1 MFSKPLKSQILL
13 SMFIIIV
20 VLAALIAILGYYV
33 IKADIMDRAQR
44 KVRDNLKAARS
55 FYQGEI
61 DRLETAFNLVSFDSN
76 IDELRVRM
84 NLHYLKCAAASEIET
99 TSSEIVKSASNSRAG
114 IGGTRIM
121 SDEELSR
128 IDPLLVKAT
137 QIQIRAT
144 PMALPTDKKQ
154 LDAVMVKEYAL
165 PVLDK
170 NGKVEKVYYGGRIIN
185 RDYELVDKIRLLV
198 FGSEQYHSKPVGTV
212 TIFQGDTRVSTNVLD
227 ENGQRAIGTRVS
239 AQVYKEVVEKGNV
252 WDDRAFVV
260 NAWYKTAYEPIT
272 NINGNIIGIIY
283 VGTLAE
289 PFDSMT
295 KHITLAFLAIVLAAT
310 ALAIVLSFI
319 LAGGISRPLT
329 QLLNATHKLSSG
341 DLTYTGEK
349 KTGVAEI
356 DNLADAFNDM
366 AVKLNEREKS
376 LKIINEKLADA
387 NKNYIDLIGFVSHE
401 LKGILASAIIN
412 AYAVRDGI
420 LGMVNFK
427 QRKALDSI
435 TRNLDY
441 LESTVHKF
449 LNLGRIEKG
458 DLVVNKTELDL
469 RKDIFDVSVDSLK
482 PMAVRK
488 NITIDNEVEQNLR
501 VNADHDL
508 MLVTANNLISNAIKY
523 GRENGRILI
532 KSKVNGSKVEI
543 DVYNDSTPIIAEQK
557 DRLFKKFSRLE
568 TAETKKIKGTGLG
581 LYITMQIIEKHG
593 GRIRVEPRY
602 AGNSFIFEIDSPP
615 KGP

>member
-1 MFSKPLKSQILL
+1 MFSKPLKSRILL
-13 SMFIIIV
+13 SMFIIIM

-61 DRLETAFNLVSFDSN
+61 DRIETAFNLVSFDSN
-76 IDELRVRM
+76 IAELRVRM

-99 TSSEIVKSASNSRAG
+99 TSSEIVKSAFNSRKG

-128 IDPLLVKAT
+128 INPSLVENT
-137 QIQIRAT
+137 RIQIRAT

-154 LDAVMVKEYAL
+154 LEAVMVKEYAL

-227 ENGQRAIGTRVS
+227 ENGQRAVGTRVS

-295 KHITLAFLAIVLAAT
+295 RHITLAFLAIVAAAT
-310 ALAIVLSFI
+310 ALAAILSLI
-319 LAGGISRPLT
+319 LAAGISRPLT

-356 DNLADAFNDM
+356 DNLADAFNYM

-469 RKDIFDVSVDSLK
+469 KKDIFDVSIDSLK

-532 KSKVNGSKVEI
+532 KSKVNGTKVEI
-543 DVYNDSTPIIAEQK
+543 DVYNDSTPISAEQK

-568 TAETKKIKGTGLG
+568 TAETKKVKGTGLG

-593 GRIRVEPRY
+593 GRIRVEPRH
-602 AGNSFIFEIDSPP
+602 AGNSFIFEIERN
-615 KGP
+615 

>member
-1 MFSKPLKSQILL
+1 VFSKPLKSRILL

-20 VLAALIAILGYYV
+20 VLAAMIAILGYHV
-33 IKADIMDRAQR
+33 IKAKIMVRAQHA
-44 KVRDNLKAARS
+44 VRDNLKAARS

-61 DRLETAFNLVSFDSN
+61 DKIEIAFNLVSFDSN
-76 IDELRVRM
+76 LAELRVRM
-84 NLHYLKCAAASEIET
+84 NLHYLKCAPASEIET
-99 TSSEIVKSASNSRAG
+99 TSSEIVKSAFDSHKGA
-114 IGGTRIM
+114 GGTRIM
-121 SDEELSR
+121 SNEELSR
-128 IDPLLVKAT
+128 IDPCLVEAAR
-137 QIQIRAT
+137 IQIRPT
-144 PMALPTDKKQ
+144 QKALPTDKKQ

-165 PVLDK
+165 PILDK
-170 NGKVEKVYYGGRIIN
+170 NGKVENVCYGGRIIN

-212 TIFQGDTRVSTNVLD
+212 TIFQDDTRISTNVLD

-260 NAWYKTAYEPIT
+260 NAWYKSAYEPIT

-295 KHITLAFLAIVLAAT
+295 KQITLAFMAIVSAAT
-310 ALAIVLSFI
+310 ALAMVLSFI
-319 LAGGISRPLT
+319 LAAGISKPLT
-329 QLLNATHKLSSG
+329 QLLNATHKLSNG
-341 DLTYTGEK
+341 DHALADGK

-356 DNLADAFNDM
+356 DNLAEAFNDM
-366 AVKLNEREKS
+366 SVKLKEREKS
-376 LKIINEKLADA
+376 LKITNEKLVDA
-387 NKNYIDLIGFVSHE
+387 NKSYIDLISFVSHE
-401 LKGILASAIIN
+401 LKGILSSAIIN
-412 AYAVRDGI
+412 SYAVRDGI

-458 DLVVNKTELDL
+458 DLTVNKTKLDL
-469 RKDIFDVSVDSLK
+469 RKDIFDVSIDSLK
-482 PMAVRK
+482 PIAAKRG
-488 NITIDNEVEQNLR
+488 IIIDNEIEQNLV

-508 MLVTANNLISNAIKY
+508 MLVTANNLITNAIKY
-523 GRENGRILI
+523 GREKGRILI
-532 KSKVNGSKVEI
+532 KSKNNGAKVEI
-543 DVYNDSTPIIAEQK
+543 DVYNDSTPINDEQK

-568 TAETKKIKGTGLG
+568 TAETKNVKGTGLG
-581 LYITMQIIEKHG
+581 LFITMQIIEKHG
-593 GRIRVEPRY
+593 GRIWVEPQE
-602 AGNSFIFEIDSPP
+602 AGNSFIFDIERN
-615 KGP
+615 

>member
-1 MFSKPLKSQILL
+1 MFSKPLKSRILL

-20 VLAALIAILGYYV
+20 SLAALIAILGYYV

-61 DRLETAFNLVSFDSN
+61 DRIETAFNLVSFDSN
-76 IDELRVRM
+76 IAELRIRM

-99 TSSEIVKSASNSRAG
+99 TSSEIVKSAFNSRKG

-121 SDEELSR
+121 VDDELFR
-128 IDPLLVKAT
+128 IDPSLVEAT
-137 QIQIRAT
+137 RIQIRAT

-165 PVLDK
+165 PILDK
-170 NGKVEKVYYGGRIIN
+170 NGNVGKVYYGGRIIN

-212 TIFQGDTRVSTNVLD
+212 TIFQDDTRVSTNVLD
-227 ENGQRAIGTRVS
+227 ETGQRAIGTRVS

-295 KHITLAFLAIVLAAT
+295 RHITLAFMAIVTAAT
-310 ALAIVLSFI
+310 ALATVLSFI
-319 LAGGISRPLT
+319 LAAGISRPLT

-376 LKIINEKLADA
+376 LKITNEKLADA

-458 DLVVNKTELDL
+458 DLVVNKTELDI
-469 RKDIFDVSVDSLK
+469 RKDIFDVSIDSLK

-532 KSKVNGSKVEI
+532 KSKVNGTKVEI
-543 DVYNDSTPIIAEQK
+543 DVYNDSTPINNEQK

-568 TAETKKIKGTGLG
+568 TVETKKVKGTGLG

-593 GRIRVEPRY
+593 GRIRVEPRH
-602 AGNSFIFEIDSPP
+602 AGNSFIFEIERN
-615 KGP
+615 

>member
-1 MFSKPLKSQILL
+1 
-13 SMFIIIV
+13 MFIIIV
-20 VLAALIAILGYYV
+20 VLAASIATLGFYV

-44 KVRDNLKAARS
+44 MVRDNLKAARS
-55 FYQGEI
+55 FYQSEI
-61 DRLETAFNLVSFDSN
+61 DRMETAFNLVSFDAN
-76 IDELRVRM
+76 LPELRERI
-84 NLHYLKCAAASEIET
+84 NLHYLQCAVPAGIEAT
-99 TSSEIVKSASNSRAG
+99 GNEIVKSAIDSRKG
-114 IGGTRIM
+114 VGGTRIM
-121 SDEELSR
+121 TNEELSR
-128 IDPLLVKAT
+128 IDPCLVEAT
-137 QIQIRAT
+137 RIQIRAT

-170 NGKVEKVYYGGRIIN
+170 NGSVEKIYYGGRIIN

-198 FGSEQYHSKPVGTV
+198 FGSELYHSKPVGTV
-212 TIFQGDTRVSTNVLD
+212 TIFQDDTRISTNVLD
-227 ENGQRAIGTRVS
+227 ENGRRAIGTRVS

-260 NAWYKTAYEPIT
+260 NTWYKTAYEPIT
-272 NINGNIIGIIY
+272 NNNGKIIGIIY

-295 KHITLAFLAIVLAAT
+295 RQITLAFLAIVSGAT

-329 QLLNATHKLSSG
+329 TLLNATHKLSNG
-341 DLTYTGEK
+341 DRADAGSK

-356 DNLADAFNDM
+356 DNLAEAFNDM
-366 AVKLNEREKS
+366 SVKLNDREKN

-387 NKNYIDLIGFVSHE
+387 NKSYIDLIGFVSHE

-412 AYAVRDGI
+412 AYAARDGI

-449 LNLGRIEKG
+449 LNLGRIERG
-458 DLVVNKTELDL
+458 DLTVNKTEMDF
-469 RKDIFDVSVDSLK
+469 RRDVFDVSVESLK
-482 PMAVRK
+482 PIAARK
-488 NITIDNEVEQNLR
+488 NITIENEVEQNLI

-523 GRENGRILI
+523 GRENGRIII
-532 KSKVNGSKVEI
+532 KSKINGTKAEI
-543 DVYNDSTPIIAEQK
+543 DVYNDSTPISDEQK
-557 DRLFKKFSRLE
+557 ERLFKKFSRLE
-568 TAETKKIKGTGLG
+568 TAETKKVKGTGLG
-581 LYITMQIIEKHG
+581 LFITMQIIEKHG
-593 GRIRVEPRY
+593 GRIWVEPRQ
-602 AGNSFIFEIDSPP
+602 AGNSFIFEIERN
-615 KGP
+615 

>member
-1 MFSKPLKSQILL
+1 
-13 SMFIIIV
+13 MFIIIV
-20 VLAALIAILGYYV
+20 SLAALIAILGYYV

-61 DRLETAFNLVSFDSN
+61 DRIETAFNLVSFDSN
-76 IDELRVRM
+76 IAELRIRM

-99 TSSEIVKSASNSRAG
+99 TSSEIVKSAFNSRKG

-121 SDEELSR
+121 VDDELFR
-128 IDPLLVKAT
+128 IDPSLVEAT
-137 QIQIRAT
+137 RIQIRAT

-165 PVLDK
+165 PILDK
-170 NGKVEKVYYGGRIIN
+170 NGNVGKVYYGGRIIN

-212 TIFQGDTRVSTNVLD
+212 TIFQDDTRVSTNVLD
-227 ENGQRAIGTRVS
+227 ETGQRAIGTRVS

-295 KHITLAFLAIVLAAT
+295 RHITLAFMAIVTAAT
-310 ALAIVLSFI
+310 ALATVLSFI
-319 LAGGISRPLT
+319 LAAGISRPLT

-376 LKIINEKLADA
+376 LKITNEKLADA

-458 DLVVNKTELDL
+458 DLVVNKTELDI
-469 RKDIFDVSVDSLK
+469 RKDIFDVSIDSLK

-532 KSKVNGSKVEI
+532 KSKVNGTKVEI
-543 DVYNDSTPIIAEQK
+543 DVYNDSTPINNEQK

-568 TAETKKIKGTGLG
+568 TVETKKVKGTGLG

-593 GRIRVEPRY
+593 GRIRVEPRH
-602 AGNSFIFEIDSPP
+602 AGNSFIFEIERN
-615 KGP
+615 

>member
-1 MFSKPLKSQILL
+1 
-13 SMFIIIV
+13 MFIIIV

-61 DRLETAFNLVSFDSN
+61 DRVETAFSLVNFDNNLA
-76 IDELRVRM
+76 ELRGRM
-84 NLHYLKCAAASEIET
+84 NLHYLQCVAASDIET
-99 TSSEIVKSASNSRAG
+99 TSSEIVKAAYDSRKG

-121 SDEELSR
+121 ADEELSK
-128 IDPLLVKAT
+128 IDPSLVEAT
-137 QIQIRAT
+137 RIQIRAT
-144 PMALPTDKKQ
+144 PRALPTDKKQ

-170 NGKVEKVYYGGRIIN
+170 NGKVEKIYYGGRIIN

-212 TIFQGDTRVSTNVLD
+212 TIFQDDTRISTNVLD

-239 AQVYKEVVEKGNV
+239 AQVYKEVVKKGNV
-252 WDDRAFVV
+252 WDDQAFVV

-272 NINGNIIGIIY
+272 NINGDIIGIIY

-295 KHITLAFLAIVLAAT
+295 RHITLAFMAIVAAAT
-310 ALAIVLSFI
+310 ALAAILSLI
-319 LAGGISRPLT
+319 LAAGISRPLT
-329 QLLNATHKLSSG
+329 KLLNATHKLSNG
-341 DLTYTGEK
+341 DLAYAVGK

-356 DNLADAFNDM
+356 DNLANAFKNM
-366 AVKLNEREKS
+366 SVKLNEREKS
-376 LKIINEKLADA
+376 LTIINEKLADA
-387 NKNYIDLIGFVSHE
+387 NKSYIDLIGFVSHE

-412 AYAVRDGI
+412 AYAARDGI

-458 DLVVNKTELDL
+458 ELTVNKTEFDL
-469 RKDIFDVSVDSLK
+469 RKDIFDVSIDSLK
-482 PMAVRK
+482 PIAARK
-488 NITIDNEVEQNLR
+488 SISIDNEIEQPLR

-532 KSKVNGSKVEI
+532 KSKINGTKVQI
-543 DVYNDSTPIIAEQK
+543 DVYNDSTPISDEQK

-568 TAETKKIKGTGLG
+568 TAETKKVKGTGLG
-581 LYITMQIIEKHG
+581 LFITMQIIEKHG
-593 GRIRVEPRY
+593 GRIWVEPRQ
-602 AGNSFIFEIDSPP
+602 AGNSFIFDIERN
-615 KGP
+615 

>member
-1 MFSKPLKSQILL
+1 
-13 SMFIIIV
+13 MFIIIV

-61 DRLETAFNLVSFDSN
+61 DRIETAFNLVSFDSN
-76 IDELRVRM
+76 LAVLRVRM
-84 NLHYLKCAAASEIET
+84 NLHYLQCVAASEIET
-99 TSSEIVKSASNSRAG
+99 AGSEIVKSAFDAHKG

-121 SDEELSR
+121 SDEELSK
-128 IDPLLVKAT
+128 IDPSLVEAT
-137 QIQIRAT
+137 RIQIRAT

-170 NGKVEKVYYGGRIIN
+170 NGKIEKIYYGGRIIN

-212 TIFQGDTRVSTNVLD
+212 TIFQGDTRISTNVLD
-227 ENGQRAIGTRVS
+227 ENGQRAVGTRVS

-295 KHITLAFLAIVLAAT
+295 RHITLAFMAIVAAAT
-310 ALAIVLSFI
+310 ALASVLSLI
-319 LAGGISRPLT
+319 LAAGISRPLT

-366 AVKLNEREKS
+366 SVKLNEREKS
-376 LKIINEKLADA
+376 LKITNEKLADA

-469 RKDIFDVSVDSLK
+469 RKDIFDVSIDSLK

-488 NITIDNEVEQNLR
+488 NITIDNEVEQNLL

-532 KSKVNGSKVEI
+532 KSKVNGTKIEI
-543 DVYNDSTPIIAEQK
+543 DVYNDSTPISTEQK

-568 TAETKKIKGTGLG
+568 TAETKKVKGTGLG

-593 GRIRVEPRY
+593 GKIRVEPRHT
-602 AGNSFIFEIDSPP
+602 GNSFIFEIERN
-615 KGP
+615 

>member
-1 MFSKPLKSQILL
+1 
-13 SMFIIIV
+13 MFIIIV

-61 DRLETAFNLVSFDSN
+61 DRIETAFNLVNFDSN
-76 IDELRVRM
+76 IAELRVRM
-84 NLHYLKCAAASEIET
+84 NLHYLQCVAASEIET
-99 TSSEIVKSASNSRAG
+99 TSSEIVKSAFDARKG

-128 IDPLLVKAT
+128 IDPSLAET
-137 QIQIRAT
+137 TRIQIRAT
-144 PMALPTDKKQ
+144 KNALPTDKKQ

-165 PVLDK
+165 PILDK
-170 NGKVEKVYYGGRIIN
+170 NGNVEKVYYGGRIIN

-212 TIFQGDTRVSTNVLD
+212 TIFQDDTRISTNVLD
-227 ENGQRAIGTRVS
+227 ETGQRAIGTRVS
-239 AQVYKEVVEKGNV
+239 EQVYKEGVGKGNV

-272 NINGNIIGIIY
+272 SINGNIIGIIY

-289 PFDSMT
+289 PFNSMT
-295 KHITLAFLAIVLAAT
+295 RHITLAFLAIVAVAT
-310 ALAIVLSFI
+310 ALAAILSLI
-319 LAGGISRPLT
+319 LAAGISRPLT

-341 DLTYTGEK
+341 DLTYTGEE

-366 AVKLNEREKS
+366 SVKLNEREKS
-376 LKIINEKLADA
+376 LKITNEKLADA

-458 DLVVNKTELDL
+458 DLVVNKTELDI
-469 RKDIFDVSVDSLK
+469 RKDVFDVSIDSLK

-532 KSKVNGSKVEI
+532 KSKGNGTKVEI
-543 DVYNDSTPIIAEQK
+543 DVYNDSTPISAEQK

-568 TAETKKIKGTGLG
+568 TAETKKVKGTGLG

-593 GRIRVEPRY
+593 GRIRVEPRH
-602 AGNSFIFEIDSPP
+602 AGNSFIFEIERN
-615 KGP
+615 

>member
-1 MFSKPLKSQILL
+1 
-13 SMFIIIV
+13 MFIIIV

-55 FYQGEI
+55 FYQSEI
-61 DRLETAFNLVSFDSN
+61 DRIETAFNLVSFDSN
-76 IDELRVRM
+76 ITELRIRM
-84 NLHYLKCAAASEIET
+84 NLHYLKCAAASEVEA
-99 TSSEIVKSASNSRAG
+99 TSSEIVKAAYDSRKG

-121 SDEELSR
+121 ADEELSK
-128 IDPLLVKAT
+128 IDLSLVET
-137 QIQIRAT
+137 TRIQIRAT
-144 PMALPTDKKQ
+144 PMALPTGKKQ
-154 LDAVMVKEYAL
+154 LDSVMVKEYAL
-165 PVLDK
+165 PALDK

-212 TIFQGDTRVSTNVLD
+212 TIFQDDTRISTNVLD

-295 KHITLAFLAIVLAAT
+295 RQITLAFMAIVAVAT
-310 ALAIVLSFI
+310 ALATILSFI
-319 LAGGISRPLT
+319 LAAGISRPLT
-329 QLLNATHKLSSG
+329 QLLNATHKVSNG
-341 DLTYTGEK
+341 DLAYAIGK

-356 DNLADAFNDM
+356 DNLADAFNNM
-366 AVKLNEREKS
+366 SVKLNEREKS
-376 LKIINEKLADA
+376 LKITNEKLTDA

-449 LNLGRIEKG
+449 LNLGRIERG
-458 DLVVNKTELDL
+458 DLTVNKTELDL

-482 PMAVRK
+482 PLAARK
-488 NITIDNEVEQNLR
+488 SITIDNEIEQTLC

-532 KSKVNGSKVEI
+532 KSKVNGTKVEI
-543 DVYNDSTPIIAEQK
+543 DVYNDSTPISDEQK
-557 DRLFKKFSRLE
+557 NRLFKKFSRLE
-568 TAETKKIKGTGLG
+568 TAETKKVKGTGLG
-581 LYITMQIIEKHG
+581 LFITMQIIEKHG
-593 GRIRVEPRY
+593 GRIWVEPRE
-602 AGNSFIFEIDSPP
+602 AGNSFIFEIDSSRRRQEL
-615 KGP
+615 

>member
-1 MFSKPLKSQILL
+1 
-13 SMFIIIV
+13 MFIIIM

-61 DRLETAFNLVSFDSN
+61 DRIETAFNLVSFDSN
-76 IDELRVRM
+76 IAELRVRM

-99 TSSEIVKSASNSRAG
+99 TSSEIVKSAFNSRKG

-128 IDPLLVKAT
+128 INPSLVENT
-137 QIQIRAT
+137 RIQIRAT

-154 LDAVMVKEYAL
+154 LEAVMVKEYAL

-227 ENGQRAIGTRVS
+227 ENGQRAVGTRVS

-295 KHITLAFLAIVLAAT
+295 RHITLAFLAIVAAAT
-310 ALAIVLSFI
+310 ALAAILSLI
-319 LAGGISRPLT
+319 LAAGISRPLT

-356 DNLADAFNDM
+356 DNLADAFNYM

-469 RKDIFDVSVDSLK
+469 KKDIFDVSIDSLK

-532 KSKVNGSKVEI
+532 KSKVNGTKVEI
-543 DVYNDSTPIIAEQK
+543 DVYNDSTPISAEQK

-568 TAETKKIKGTGLG
+568 TAETKKVKGTGLG

-593 GRIRVEPRY
+593 GRIRVEPRH
-602 AGNSFIFEIDSPP
+602 AGNSFIFEIERN
-615 KGP
+615 

>member
-1 MFSKPLKSQILL
+1 
-13 SMFIIIV
+13 MFIIIV

-61 DRLETAFNLVSFDSN
+61 DRIETAFNLVNFDCN
-76 IDELRVRM
+76 LAGLCIKM
-84 NLHYLKCAAASEIET
+84 NLRYLKCAAASDIET
-99 TSSEIVKSASNSRAG
+99 TSSEIVKLAFDSSKG

-121 SDEELSR
+121 ADEELSR
-128 IDPLLVKAT
+128 IDPSLVEIT
-137 QIQIRAT
+137 RIQIRAT
-144 PMALPTDKKQ
+144 KKALPTDKKQ

-185 RDYELVDKIRLLV
+185 RDYDLVDKIRLFV

-212 TIFQGDTRVSTNVLD
+212 TIFQDDTRISTNVLD

-260 NAWYKTAYEPIT
+260 NTWYKTAYEPIT

-295 KHITLAFLAIVLAAT
+295 RQITLAFMAIVAAAT
-310 ALAIVLSFI
+310 ALAIILSFI
-319 LAGGISRPLT
+319 LAAGISRPLT
-329 QLLNATHKLSSG
+329 QLLDATHKLSNG
-341 DLTYTGEK
+341 DIAHAGGK

-356 DNLADAFNDM
+356 DNLADAFNNM
-366 AVKLNEREKS
+366 SVKLSEREKS
-376 LKIINEKLADA
+376 LKITNEKLAEA
-387 NKNYIDLIGFVSHE
+387 NKSYIDLIGFVSHE

-427 QRKALDSI
+427 QRKAVDSI

-458 DLVVNKTELDL
+458 ELAVNKTELDL

-482 PMAVRK
+482 PIAARK
-488 NITIDNEVEQNLR
+488 SIIIDNEVEQNLR

-532 KSKVNGSKVEI
+532 KSKVNGAKVEI
-543 DVYNDSTPIIAEQK
+543 DVYNDSTPISDEQK
-557 DRLFKKFSRLE
+557 ERLFKKFSRLE
-568 TAETKKIKGTGLG
+568 TAETKNVKGTGLG
-581 LYITMQIIEKHG
+581 LFITMQIIEKHG
-593 GRIRVEPRY
+593 GRIWVEPRE
-602 AGNSFIFEIDSPP
+602 AGNSFIFEIERN
-615 KGP
+615 

>member
-1 MFSKPLKSQILL
+1 
-13 SMFIIIV
+13 MFIIIV
-20 VLAALIAILGYYV
+20 VLATLIAILGFYV

-44 KVRDNLKAARS
+44 EVRDNLKAARS

-61 DRLETAFNLVSFDSN
+61 DRIETAFNLVSFDSN
-76 IDELRVRM
+76 LAELRTRM
-84 NLHYLKCAAASEIET
+84 NLHYLKCAAASEIEAIG
-99 TSSEIVKSASNSRAG
+99 SEIVKSAYDNHKG
-114 IGGTRIM
+114 VGGTRIM
-121 SDEELSR
+121 SNEELSR
-128 IDPLLVKAT
+128 IDPSLVET
-137 QIQIRAT
+137 TRIQIRAT
-144 PMALPTDKKQ
+144 QKALPTDKKQ

-170 NGKVEKVYYGGRIIN
+170 NGNVEKVYYGGRIIN

-212 TIFQGDTRVSTNVLD
+212 TIFQDDTRISTNVLD
-227 ENGQRAIGTRVS
+227 ESGQRAIGTRVS

-252 WDDRAFVV
+252 WDDPAFVV

-295 KHITLAFLAIVLAAT
+295 KHITLAFLAIVAAAT
-310 ALAIVLSFI
+310 ALATVLSFI

-329 QLLNATHKLSSG
+329 QLLSATHKLSNG
-341 DLTYTGEK
+341 DIAFAGG

-356 DNLADAFNDM
+356 DNLADAFNNM
-366 AVKLNEREKS
+366 SVKLNEREQS
-376 LKIINEKLADA
+376 LKITNEKLADA

-401 LKGILASAIIN
+401 LKGILASATIN
-412 AYAVRDGI
+412 AYAARDGI

-449 LNLGRIEKG
+449 LNLGRIERG
-458 DLVVNKTELDL
+458 DLTVNKTELDIK
-469 RKDIFDVSVDSLK
+469 RDVFDASVESLK
-482 PMAVRK
+482 PIAARK
-488 NITIDNEVEQNLR
+488 SITIDNEVEENLL

-523 GRENGRILI
+523 GRKNGRILI
-532 KSKVNGSKVEI
+532 KSKVNGAKVAI
-543 DVYNDSTPIIAEQK
+543 DVYNDSTPISAEQK
-557 DRLFKKFSRLE
+557 ERLFKKFSRLE
-568 TAETKKIKGTGLG
+568 TAETKKAKGTGLG
-581 LYITMQIIEKHG
+581 LFITMQIIEEHG
-593 GRIRVEPRY
+593 GRIWVEPRD
-602 AGNSFIFEIDSPP
+602 AGNSFIFEIERN
-615 KGP
+615 

>member
-1 MFSKPLKSQILL
+1 
-13 SMFIIIV
+13 MFIIIV

>member
-1 MFSKPLKSQILL
+1 
-13 SMFIIIV
+13 MFIIIV

-61 DRLETAFNLVSFDSN
+61 DRIEAAFNLVSFDSN
-76 IDELRVRM
+76 LADLRVRM
-84 NLHYLKCAAASEIET
+84 NLHYLQCVAASDIEA
-99 TSSEIVKSASNSRAG
+99 TSSEIVKAAFDFRKG
-114 IGGTRIM
+114 TGGTRIM
-121 SDEELSR
+121 ADDELSR
-128 IDPLLVKAT
+128 IDPSLVEAT
-137 QIQIRAT
+137 RIQIRAT

-154 LDAVMVKEYAL
+154 LDSVMVKEYAL

-170 NGKVEKVYYGGRIIN
+170 NGRVEKVYYGGRIIN
-185 RDYELVDKIRLLV
+185 RDYELVDRIQMLV
-198 FGSEQYHSKPVGTV
+198 FGGEQYHSKPVGTV
-212 TIFQGDTRVSTNVLD
+212 TIFQDDTRISTNVLD

-239 AQVYKEVVEKGNV
+239 GQVYKEVVEKGNV

-272 NINGNIIGIIY
+272 NVNGNIIGIIY

-295 KHITLAFLAIVLAAT
+295 KQIMLAFMAIVAAAAVLAT
-310 ALAIVLSFI
+310 ILSFI
-319 LAGGISRPLT
+319 LAAGISRPLT
-329 QLLNATHKLSSG
+329 QLLNATHKVSNG
-341 DLTYTGEK
+341 DLAYTVGK

-356 DNLADAFNDM
+356 DNLADAFNNM
-366 AVKLNEREKS
+366 SVKLNEREKS

-458 DLVVNKTELDL
+458 DLVG
-469 RKDIFDVSVDSLK
+469 
-482 PMAVRK
+482 
-488 NITIDNEVEQNLR
+488 EQ
-501 VNADHDL
+501 D
-508 MLVTANNLISNAIKY
+508 
-523 GRENGRILI
+523 
-532 KSKVNGSKVEI
+532 
-543 DVYNDSTPIIAEQK
+543 
-557 DRLFKKFSRLE
+557 
-568 TAETKKIKGTGLG
+568 GTGPQERYFRRIG
-581 LYITMQIIEKHG
+581 RFSQTDGGAKKHH
-593 GRIRVEPRY
+593 
-602 AGNSFIFEIDSPP
+602 D
-615 KGP
+615 

>member
-1 MFSKPLKSQILL
+1 
-13 SMFIIIV
+13 
-20 VLAALIAILGYYV
+20 
-33 IKADIMDRAQR
+33 
-44 KVRDNLKAARS
+44 
-55 FYQGEI
+55 
-61 DRLETAFNLVSFDSN
+61 
-76 IDELRVRM
+76 
-84 NLHYLKCAAASEIET
+84 
-99 TSSEIVKSASNSRAG
+99 
-114 IGGTRIM
+114 
-121 SDEELSR
+121 
-128 IDPLLVKAT
+128 
-137 QIQIRAT
+137 
-144 PMALPTDKKQ
+144 
-154 LDAVMVKEYAL
+154 MVKEYAL
-165 PVLDK
+165 PILDK
-170 NGKVEKVYYGGRIIN
+170 NGNVEKVYYGGRIIN

-212 TIFQGDTRVSTNVLD
+212 TIFQDDTRISTNVLD
-227 ENGQRAIGTRVS
+227 ETGQRAIGTRVS
-239 AQVYKEVVEKGNV
+239 EQVYKEVVGKGNV

-272 NINGNIIGIIY
+272 SINGNIIGIIY

-289 PFDSMT
+289 PFNSMT
-295 KHITLAFLAIVLAAT
+295 RHITLAFLAIVAVAT
-310 ALAIVLSFI
+310 ALAAILSLI
-319 LAGGISRPLT
+319 LAAGISRPLT

-341 DLTYTGEK
+341 DLTYTGEE

-366 AVKLNEREKS
+366 SVKLNEREKS
-376 LKIINEKLADA
+376 LKITNEKLADA

-458 DLVVNKTELDL
+458 DLVVNKTELDI
-469 RKDIFDVSVDSLK
+469 RKDVFDVSIDSLK

-532 KSKVNGSKVEI
+532 KSKGNGTKVEI
-543 DVYNDSTPIIAEQK
+543 DVYNDSTPISAEQK

-568 TAETKKIKGTGLG
+568 TAETKKVKGTGLG

-593 GRIRVEPRY
+593 GRIRVEPRH
-602 AGNSFIFEIDSPP
+602 AGNSFIFEIERN
-615 KGP
+615 

>member
-1 MFSKPLKSQILL
+1 
-13 SMFIIIV
+13 MFIIIV

-61 DRLETAFNLVSFDSN
+61 DRVETAFSLVNFDNNLA
-76 IDELRVRM
+76 ELRGRM
-84 NLHYLKCAAASEIET
+84 NLHYLQCVAASDIET
-99 TSSEIVKSASNSRAG
+99 TSSEIVKAAYDSRKG

-121 SDEELSR
+121 ADEELSK
-128 IDPLLVKAT
+128 IDPSLVEAT
-137 QIQIRAT
+137 RIQIRAT
-144 PMALPTDKKQ
+144 PRALPTDKKQ

-170 NGKVEKVYYGGRIIN
+170 NGKVEKIYYGGRIIN

-212 TIFQGDTRVSTNVLD
+212 TIFQDDTRISTNVLD

-239 AQVYKEVVEKGNV
+239 AQVYKEVVKKGNV
-252 WDDRAFVV
+252 WDDQAFVF
-260 NAWYKTAYEPIT
+260 NAWYKTAYAPIT
-272 NINGNIIGIIY
+272 NINGDIIGIIY

-295 KHITLAFLAIVLAAT
+295 RHITLAFMAIVAAAT
-310 ALAIVLSFI
+310 ALAAILSLI
-319 LAGGISRPLT
+319 LAAGISRPLT
-329 QLLNATHKLSSG
+329 KLLNATHKLSNG
-341 DLTYTGEK
+341 DLAYAVGK

-356 DNLADAFNDM
+356 DNLANAFKNM
-366 AVKLNEREKS
+366 SVKLNEREKS
-376 LKIINEKLADA
+376 LTIINEKLADA
-387 NKNYIDLIGFVSHE
+387 NKSYIDLIGFVSHE

-412 AYAVRDGI
+412 AYAARDGI

-458 DLVVNKTELDL
+458 ELTVNKTEFDL
-469 RKDIFDVSVDSLK
+469 RKDIFDVSIDSLK
-482 PMAVRK
+482 PIAARK
-488 NITIDNEVEQNLR
+488 SISIDNEIEQPLR

-532 KSKVNGSKVEI
+532 KSKINGTKVQI
-543 DVYNDSTPIIAEQK
+543 DVYNDSTPISDEQK

-568 TAETKKIKGTGLG
+568 TAETKKVKGTGLG
-581 LYITMQIIEKHG
+581 LFITMQIIEKHG
-593 GRIRVEPRY
+593 GRIWVEPRQ
-602 AGNSFIFEIDSPP
+602 AGNSFIFDIERN
-615 KGP
+615 

>member
-1 MFSKPLKSQILL
+1 
-13 SMFIIIV
+13 MFIIIV

-33 IKADIMDRAQR
+33 IKADIMDRAQH

-61 DRLETAFNLVSFDSN
+61 DRIETAFNLVNFDSN
-76 IDELRVRM
+76 LGELRVRM
-84 NLHYLKCAAASEIET
+84 NLHYLQCVAASEIEA
-99 TSSEIVKSASNSRAG
+99 TSSEIVKSAFDARKG
-114 IGGTRIM
+114 IGGTRIIAN
-121 SDEELSR
+121 EELLK
-128 IDPLLVKAT
+128 IDPYLVET
-137 QIQIRAT
+137 TRIQIRAT

-154 LDAVMVKEYAL
+154 LDSVMVKEYAL
-165 PVLDK
+165 PILDK
-170 NGKVEKVYYGGRIIN
+170 NGKVEKVYYGGRILN

-212 TIFQGDTRVSTNVLD
+212 TIFQGDTRISTNVLD

-260 NAWYKTAYEPIT
+260 NTWYKTAYEPIT
-272 NINGNIIGIIY
+272 NINGDIIGIIY

-295 KHITLAFLAIVLAAT
+295 KHITLAFLAIVAVAT
-310 ALAIVLSFI
+310 ALAAVLSLI
-319 LAGGISRPLT
+319 LAAGISRPLT
-329 QLLNATHKLSSG
+329 QLLNATHKVSNG
-341 DLTYTGEK
+341 DLAYAVGK

-356 DNLADAFNDM
+356 DNLADAFKNM
-366 AVKLNEREKS
+366 SVKLNEREKS

-427 QRKALDSI
+427 QRKAVDSI

-449 LNLGRIEKG
+449 LNLGRIERG
-458 DLVVNKTELDL
+458 DLTVNKTELDL
-469 RKDIFDVSVDSLK
+469 RKDIFDVSADSLK
-482 PMAVRK
+482 PIAVRK
-488 NITIDNEVEQNLR
+488 SIIIDNEVEQNLL

-508 MLVTANNLISNAIKY
+508 MLVVANNLISNAIKY
-523 GRENGRILI
+523 GTENGRILI
-532 KSKVNGSKVEI
+532 KSKVNGTKVAI
-543 DVYNDSTPIIAEQK
+543 DVYNDSTPISDEQK

-568 TAETKKIKGTGLG
+568 TAETKKVKGTGLG

-593 GRIRVEPRY
+593 GRIWVEPRA
-602 AGNSFIFEIDSPP
+602 AGNSFIFEIERN
-615 KGP
+615 

>member
-1 MFSKPLKSQILL
+1 
-13 SMFIIIV
+13 
-20 VLAALIAILGYYV
+20 
-33 IKADIMDRAQR
+33 
-44 KVRDNLKAARS
+44 
-55 FYQGEI
+55 
-61 DRLETAFNLVSFDSN
+61 
-76 IDELRVRM
+76 
-84 NLHYLKCAAASEIET
+84 
-99 TSSEIVKSASNSRAG
+99 
-114 IGGTRIM
+114 
-121 SDEELSR
+121 
-128 IDPLLVKAT
+128 
-137 QIQIRAT
+137 
-144 PMALPTDKKQ
+144 
-154 LDAVMVKEYAL
+154 
-165 PVLDK
+165 
-170 NGKVEKVYYGGRIIN
+170 
-185 RDYELVDKIRLLV
+185 
-198 FGSEQYHSKPVGTV
+198 
-212 TIFQGDTRVSTNVLD
+212 
-227 ENGQRAIGTRVS
+227 
-239 AQVYKEVVEKGNV
+239 
-252 WDDRAFVV
+252 
-260 NAWYKTAYEPIT
+260 
-272 NINGNIIGIIY
+272 
-283 VGTLAE
+283 
-289 PFDSMT
+289 MT
-295 KHITLAFLAIVLAAT
+295 KHITLAFLVIVAAAS
-310 ALAIVLSFI
+310 ALATILSFI

-376 LKIINEKLADA
+376 LKITNEKLADA

-412 AYAVRDGI
+412 AYAARDGI

-469 RKDIFDVSVDSLK
+469 RKDIFDVSIDSLK

-532 KSKVNGSKVEI
+532 KSKVDGTKVEI
-543 DVYNDSTPIIAEQK
+543 DVYNDSTPISAEQK

-568 TAETKKIKGTGLG
+568 TAETKKVKGTGLG

-593 GRIRVEPRY
+593 GRIRVEPRQ
-602 AGNSFIFEIDSPP
+602 AGNSFIFEIERN
-615 KGP
+615 

>member
-1 MFSKPLKSQILL
+1 MFSKPLKSRILL

-20 VLAALIAILGYYV
+20 VLASLIAILGYYV

-61 DRLETAFNLVSFDSN
+61 DRIETAFNLVNFDSS
-76 IDELRVRM
+76 IAELRVRM
-84 NLHYLKCAAASEIET
+84 NLHYLKCDTASEIET
-99 TSSEIVKSASNSRAG
+99 TSSEIVKSAFDSRKG

-128 IDPLLVKAT
+128 IDPSLVET
-137 QIQIRAT
+137 TRIQIRAT

-185 RDYELVDKIRLLV
+185 RDYELVDKIQQLV

-239 AQVYKEVVEKGNV
+239 SQVYKEVVEKGNV

-295 KHITLAFLAIVLAAT
+295 RHITLAFLAIVAAAT
-310 ALAIVLSFI
+310 ALATILSFI

-329 QLLNATHKLSSG
+329 QLLNATNKVSNG
-341 DLTYTGEK
+341 DLTYAVGK

-366 AVKLNEREKS
+366 SVKLNEREKS

-532 KSKVNGSKVEI
+532 KSKVNGTKIEI
-543 DVYNDSTPIIAEQK
+543 DVYNDSTPISDEQK

-568 TAETKKIKGTGLG
+568 TAETKKVKGTGLG

-593 GRIRVEPRY
+593 GRIRVEPRH
-602 AGNSFIFEIDSPP
+602 AGNSFIFEIERN
-615 KGP
+615 

>member
-1 MFSKPLKSQILL
+1 
-13 SMFIIIV
+13 MFIIIV

-61 DRLETAFNLVSFDSN
+61 DRIEAAFNLVSFDSN
-76 IDELRVRM
+76 LADLRVRM
-84 NLHYLKCAAASEIET
+84 NLHYLQCVAASDIEA
-99 TSSEIVKSASNSRAG
+99 TSSEIVKAAFDFRKG
-114 IGGTRIM
+114 TGGTRIM
-121 SDEELSR
+121 ADDELSR
-128 IDPLLVKAT
+128 IDPSLVEAT
-137 QIQIRAT
+137 RIQIRAT

-154 LDAVMVKEYAL
+154 LDSVMVKEYAL

-170 NGKVEKVYYGGRIIN
+170 NGRVEKVYYGGRIIN
-185 RDYELVDKIRLLV
+185 RDYELVDRIRLLV

-212 TIFQGDTRVSTNVLD
+212 TIFQDDTRISTNVLD

-272 NINGNIIGIIY
+272 NVNGNIIGIIY

-295 KHITLAFLAIVLAAT
+295 RQIMLAFMAIVAAAAVLAT
-310 ALAIVLSFI
+310 ILSFI
-319 LAGGISRPLT
+319 LAAGISRPLT
-329 QLLNATHKLSSG
+329 QLLNATHKVSNG
-341 DLTYTGEK
+341 DLAYTVGK

-356 DNLADAFNDM
+356 DNLADAFNNM
-366 AVKLNEREKS
+366 SVKLNEREKS

-488 NITIDNEVEQNLR
+488 NITIDNEIEQTLR

-532 KSKVNGSKVEI
+532 KSKINGTKVAI
-543 DVYNDSTPIIAEQK
+543 DVYNDSTPISDEQK

-568 TAETKKIKGTGLG
+568 TAETKKVKGTGLG

-593 GRIRVEPRY
+593 GRIWVEPRH
-602 AGNSFIFEIDSPP
+602 AGNSFIFEIERN
-615 KGP
+615 

>member
-1 MFSKPLKSQILL
+1 
-13 SMFIIIV
+13 MFIIIV

-61 DRLETAFNLVSFDSN
+61 DRIETAFNLVSFDSN
-76 IDELRVRM
+76 LAELRVRM

-99 TSSEIVKSASNSRAG
+99 TSSEIVKSAFNSRKG
-114 IGGTRIM
+114 VGGTRII

-128 IDPLLVKAT
+128 IDPSLVET
-137 QIQIRAT
+137 TRIQIRAT
-144 PMALPTDKKQ
+144 QKALPTDKKQ

-212 TIFQGDTRVSTNVLD
+212 TIFQDDTRISTNVLD
-227 ENGQRAIGTRVS
+227 ENGQRAVGTRVS

-295 KHITLAFLAIVLAAT
+295 RHITLAFLAIVAVAT
-310 ALAIVLSFI
+310 ALAATLSLI
-319 LAGGISRPLT
+319 LAAGISRPLT

-341 DLTYTGEK
+341 DLTYTDEK

-366 AVKLNEREKS
+366 SVKLNEREKS

-469 RKDIFDVSVDSLK
+469 RKDIFDVSIDSLK

-488 NITIDNEVEQNLR
+488 NITIDNEVEQDLR

-543 DVYNDSTPIIAEQK
+543 DVYNDSTPISAEQK
-557 DRLFKKFSRLE
+557 ERLFKKFSRLE
-568 TAETKKIKGTGLG
+568 TAETKKVKGTGLG

-593 GRIRVEPRY
+593 GRIRVEPRH
-602 AGNSFIFEIDSPP
+602 AGNSFIFEIDSSP